1 MGTTHLSGLEVG
13 GVPVLPGMGGL
24 GVVAF
29 RKVYF
34 VDNKRGNDSNT
45 GLSVEEAF
53 SSVQSAV
60 DLVQDEDT
68 IVVFK
73 GTGNYNEKIT
83 TGQNIRHADLVDGRG
98 RNVTLAG
105 ATHMALPYNSPQLY
119 NVDSTEY
126 TLFVRSPAWRITGFR
141 IVADTGAPRGLLAE
155 MAQAANTAGTN
166 WAVGLQIDHCTFY
179 GYVDT
184 SNGGLLISGLG
195 DLKVFDCLFGGFGS
209 STLAALGFEQSSL
222 VTVPPFT
229 HSQAQIRRN
238 NFSDNALNIVV
249 PLSGAVIMDNVIG
262 GQNGTNAL
270 ATDGGIDL
278 RTGGGNNVVSRN
290 ILGGTWET
298 GGHYRQAADSDD
310 WSGNIVQ
317 GGVVTGMINPPFTS
331 SKPGQ

>member
-1 MGTTHLSGLEVG
+1 MSQTHLSGLDVG
-13 GVPVLPGMGGL
+13 GVPVLPGMGG
-24 GVVAF
+24 GIVAY

-45 GLSVEEAF
+45 GLSVEEAK
-53 SSVQSAV
+53 STVQAAV

-209 STLAALGFEQSSL
+209 STLAALGFEQGSL

-229 HSQAQIRRN
+229 HSQAQIRRC
-238 NFSDNALNIVV
+238 NFSDNKLNIKC
-249 PLSGAVIMDNVIG
+249 PMSGAVIVDNLIG